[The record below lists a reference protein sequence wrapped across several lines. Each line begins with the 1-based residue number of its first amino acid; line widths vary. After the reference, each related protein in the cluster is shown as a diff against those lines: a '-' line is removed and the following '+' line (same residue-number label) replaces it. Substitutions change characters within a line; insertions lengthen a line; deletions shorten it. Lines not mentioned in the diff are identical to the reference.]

1 MATLDNLGSLAN
13 GVGWSAERERGR
25 WRTRLARQTKRMTS
39 STFVPLKSYF
49 EFKVT
54 LNHLLNQ
61 SARWQNIRAIVVLLG
76 HLNGSTL
83 SGNRAWWAPLRLLL
97 LNPIPSLWLFRVLS
111 LVYTTKDKTLNKH
124 ELTNYIGCN
133 AASNVAVHWSHFI
146 NLMAFKTTSI
156 PELLQCLPLR
166 TEWVVFALVFKHL

>member
-1 MATLDNLGSLAN
+1 MSCFRWWPPSTTSAVWPTVSDEVPRGREADGGRDLPDRPRGWPLQLLYHWKATLNLK
-13 GVGWSAERERGR
+13 W
-25 WRTRLARQTKRMTS
+25 
-39 STFVPLKSYF
+39 LK
-49 EFKVT
+49 T

-61 SARWQNIRAIVVLLG
+61 SAWWQNIRAIVVLLG

-133 AASNVAVHWSHFI
+133 AASNVAVHSLISYH
-146 NLMAFKTTSI
+146 
-156 PELLQCLPLR
+156 
-166 TEWVVFALVFKHL
+166 